1 MKLDK
6 IEQAAYNRFA
16 CEVCD
21 NAMLINDGET
31 WYCKINDIFLTA
43 TETGVKPVCRRNNFI
58 LAWVPFAANLETV
71 AAMLEMVEEE
81 GITDNE
87 KA

>member
-1 MKLDK
+1 MKLVA
-6 IEQAAYNRFA
+6 IEEAAYNRFG

-21 NAMLINDGET
+21 NAMLINVGET
-31 WYCKINDIFLTA
+31 WYCKTNDIFLSA
-43 TETGVKPVCRRNNFI
+43 TDQRVKPVCRRHDFI

-71 AAMLEMVEEE
+71 SAMLEMVKEE
-81 GITDNE
+81 GIIDNE